1 MCGITGI
8 FNFQRKNAIDKSL
21 LKKMTDILVHRGP
34 DSSDY
39 YWDSYCGLG
48 HRRLSIIDL
57 SSKAKQP
64 MCNENKS
71 IWIVFNG
78 EIYNFS
84 GLKKELESKHHSFKS
99 DSDTEVIIHGYEEY
113 GESIVEKL
121 RGMFAFAIWDSDKK
135 QLFLARDRVGK
146 KPLFY
151 YADEERFVFASELKA
166 IIQDPTILREIN
178 LESVSHYLSYC
189 YIPAPLSIFKDIFKL
204 LPGHYMVVNN
214 QGEIK
219 ITKYWDLI
227 FNPSNCSEEYC
238 TERILH
244 ELDEATKM
252 RMISDVPL
260 GAFLSGGVDSSAVVA
275 LMAKHS
281 TEPIKTFSI
290 GFEESSFDETKYAR
304 MIAEKF
310 GTDHK
315 EFIVKPDAIKILP
328 ELVWYY
334 NEPFAD
340 SSALPSYYV
349 ANITKKYVTVAL
361 NGDGGDES
369 FAGYDRYAVNRAMNY
384 YQWIPKIMRYP
395 FEQVLLQL
403 PEPAMQKNWIDKMKR
418 FINIASC
425 SPEDQYIRL
434 MMTFQNE
441 AKSELCTDK
450 LNNLNVNS
458 MNILKKEFIRS
469 AQLDFQNKLLY
480 VDVKRYLP
488 DDLLVKMD
496 IAAMANSLEARSPF
510 LDHKLMEFAATIPP
524 QFKLNGF
531 EKKYILKKALLP
543 ILPKEILYR
552 KKQGFGVPIG
562 DWFRNDL
569 YSYAS
574 DILLDQRAISR
585 GYFRTDK
592 IKNILSSHM
601 SRKKNHAGRI
611 WNLLW
616 LELWHRAYLDEMP
629 VKNIKLI

>member
-8 FNFQRKNAIDKSL
+8 FNFQRKNSIDKAL
-21 LKKMTDILVHRGP
+21 LKRMTDILIHRGP

-64 MCNENKS
+64 MCNEDKS

-78 EIYNFS
+78 EIYNFLE
-84 GLKKELESKHHSFKS
+84 LKKELEIKHHKFKS

-113 GESIVEKL
+113 GDKIVEKL
-121 RGMFAFAIWDSDKK
+121 RGMFAFAVWDSDKK

-178 LESVSHYLSYC
+178 LESVSHYLSYG
-189 YIPAPLSIFKDIFKL
+189 YVPAPLSIFKDIFKL
-204 LPGHYMVVNN
+204 LPGHYLVVNN
-214 QGEIK
+214 QGEVK
-219 ITKYWDLI
+219 ITKYWDLV
-227 FNPSNCSEEYC
+227 FNPSNYSEEYC
-238 TERILH
+238 TERILQ
-244 ELDEATKM
+244 ELEEATRI

-275 LMAKHS
+275 LMAKNS
-281 TEPIKTFSI
+281 SEPIKTFSI

-304 MIAEKF
+304 IVAEKF

-328 ELVWYY
+328 KLVWYY

-384 YQWIPKIMRYP
+384 YQWIPKLARYP
-395 FEQVLLQL
+395 FEQILLQL
-403 PEPAMQKNWIDKMKR
+403 PEPAMQKNWVDKMKR

-450 LNNLNVNS
+450 LNHLNVNS
-458 MNILKKEFIRS
+458 MNILRKEFIRS
-469 AQLDFQNKLLY
+469 TQLDFQNRLLY

-524 QFKLNGF
+524 KFKLNGF

-585 GYFRTDK
+585 GYFRADK
-592 IKNILSSHM
+592 IKNLLSSHL
-601 SRKKNHAGRI
+601 SKKKNHAGRI

-616 LELWHRAYLDEMP
+616 LELWHRTYVDEIS
-629 VKNIKLI
+629 IKHIK